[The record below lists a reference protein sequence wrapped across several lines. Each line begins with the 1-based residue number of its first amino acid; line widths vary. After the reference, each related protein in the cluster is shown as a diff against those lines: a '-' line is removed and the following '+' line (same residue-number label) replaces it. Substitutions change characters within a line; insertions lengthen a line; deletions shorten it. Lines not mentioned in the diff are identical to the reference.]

1 MGSCQRRALRLN
13 EQDNVAVLLE
23 DAQAGD
29 WIEVEGQ
36 KVVLR
41 EDIPFG
47 HKVALRSIAKGEAIL
62 KYGQPIGLATHP
74 IALGEHVHV
83 HNVRGT
89 NR

>member
-1 MGSCQRRALRLN
+1 LRLN

-29 WIEVEGQ
+29 WVEVGGQ

-47 HKVALRSIAKGEAIL
+47 HKVALRPIARGEEVL

-74 IALGEHVHV
+74 IAPGEHVHV

-89 NR
+89 KR